1 MPIVGRRVEPL
12 RDGLFLLGGVGRVDP
27 VVQLRADRGIQA
39 PFGLAGT
46 VAPERGL
53 ELGQPLPVLR
63 LQRLLACLLHG
74 VAQGD
79 LCRGE
84 IRGSPTP
91 PPATSIRLVT
101 RFGLV
106 TVKFRAIDA
115 EREVPSRWVDS
126 TSEVVERLLQVTVVR
141 ELDVLALGRAIAAR
155 VVADDAVALGEGG
168 DVRIPL
174 PEVRHAGMEQHE
186 GWPLARLFVVQPAAV
201 DRDESALLHAP
212 ILPLDCETDARD
224 QPRPPRRARP
234 DDPEPGLPRGR
245 GPVLSPVAV
254 DRLRGACPDRV
265 VRDARRADAQHRA
278 AG

>member
-1 MPIVGRRVEPL
+1 MRIQSCSWSRMAASRRPI
-12 RDGLFLLGGVGRVDP
+12 GLP
-27 VVQLRADRGIQA
+27 RA
-39 PFGLAGT
+39 

-53 ELGQPLPVLR
+53 QLGQPRPVLR

-79 LCRGE
+79 LCFGQ
-84 IRGSPTP
+84 IRGLAHA
-91 PPATSIRLVT
+91 ATGDLDQAGHPVRVGDGEVQGDRRRARGAQQMGRLHVQ
-101 RFGLV
+101 
-106 TVKFRAIDA
+106 
-115 EREVPSRWVDS
+115 
-126 TSEVVERLLQVTVVR
+126 VVERLLQVTVVR

-155 VVADDAVALGEGG
+155 VVADHAVALGEGG

-186 GWPLARLFVVQPAAV
+186 GWPLARLFVVQPTTV

-234 DDPEPGLPRGR
+234 DDPQPRH
-245 GPVLSPVAV
+245 SA
-254 DRLRGACPDRV
+254 
-265 VRDARRADAQHRA
+265 RA
-278 AG
+278 APSPFRSGCRPTTRTVPKSSGTGSEAP